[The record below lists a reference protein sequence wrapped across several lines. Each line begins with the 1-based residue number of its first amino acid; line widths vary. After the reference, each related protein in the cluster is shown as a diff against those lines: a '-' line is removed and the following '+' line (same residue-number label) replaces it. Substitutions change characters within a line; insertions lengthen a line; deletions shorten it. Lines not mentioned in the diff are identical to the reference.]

1 MHAMFSKTGRDFH
14 SALWKGTVL
23 VRLLIL
29 LSKPVHFPSPA
40 KTDLSS

>member
-1 MHAMFSKTGRDFH
+1 MHDMFSKRRRDFH

-29 LSKPVHFPSPA
+29 LSKPSHFPSPG